1 MHVHKWM
8 GRLSKRLGISHT
20 GPVFYRLLASFL
32 AMLLLPLATL
42 LFNYI
47 YARGLLRQENLNY
60 QNALLVQAQMI
71 VDEKLQGLQLFA
83 QDMSSDGVISG
94 FLTSDDLTGNELQM
108 TLWELSRHL
117 QSYSA
122 SYREL
127 CEPYFYSIHYD
138 CLVGVNSADSRVTE
152 QVIRMESDVLN
163 EQLQQL
169 LFQPRQFCRYATL
182 RDGVDSEL
190 VMVHSVP
197 LWSTGRAADGTICL
211 VIDTEGVFRNIA
223 EMEELQAGLVCLLDE
238 NGKVIISA
246 GDDTLL
252 AQLPEA
258 AALGEGLLE
267 KKAARY
273 TVSTANSALN
283 DWQYISIQPE
293 HAVIPR
299 LVFIRNLS
307 LGIFALLLLLGV
319 GAAWILSR
327 HNYRPV
333 ENLMDVLRQQSGV
346 LREQTDSGESEFSLI
361 ERSVNDI
368 TESMGAV
375 RILLQDEL
383 PRIQEGM
390 LLQLL
395 RNAVTDYETFEKT
408 LSEMGIL
415 LPYRMYAVAV
425 IRQSGPNSVNFE
437 EQAIVNVIAKEQLV
451 KLMPSMI
458 AYATVG
464 VQSDMLVVILNS
476 NVEDFEKQVVNALQ
490 TLEDRLRSEF
500 SRMVTIH
507 LSRVVSS
514 IERVPHA
521 YYTAS
526 QTQAARPTGV
536 IQLSQQPP
544 ARVEQGV
551 EEVAAPLK
559 NYIATGDSEKA
570 LALLQAR
577 YRHGIKGNALAVHT
591 LRGYYASLLNLI
603 SSAYTQEDDPLLM
616 PDGSDPMALLFV
628 QRTAA
633 EMEQTV
639 EIVVTHLCALVK
651 ENQKSHAVQLTEQI
665 LDFLQLEYANSELTL
680 SYVADR
686 FYITSSYLSAFFKE
700 NVGDTFLNYLTRL
713 RIDHAKKLICTT
725 NLPMGVI
732 AVQVGYASGN
742 TFTRIFKKAEGITPS
757 QYRESSL
764 K

>member
-1 MHVHKWM
+1 MYVRTWA
-8 GRLSKRLGISHT
+8 GRLSKRLRGAHT

-60 QNALLVQAQMI
+60 QNALLVQAQMT
-71 VDEKLQGLQLFA
+71 VDEKLQSLQLFA
-83 QDMSSDGVISG
+83 QDMSSDGIISG
-94 FLTSDDLTGNELQM
+94 FLTGDDLTGNDLQI

-117 QSYSA
+117 QSYGA

-138 CLVGVNSADSRVTE
+138 CLVGVNGADSRVTE
-152 QVIRMESDVLN
+152 RVIRMESDALN
-163 EQLQQL
+163 KQLQQL
-169 LFQPRQFCRYATL
+169 LFQPRQFCKYATL
-182 RDGVDSEL
+182 RDGADSEL
-190 VMVHSVP
+190 VMLHSVP

-211 VIDTEGVFRNIA
+211 VIDTEGIFRNIA

-238 NGKVIISA
+238 NGQVIIST

-258 AALGEGLLE
+258 TALAEGFMAP
-267 KKAARY
+267 KGARY
-273 TVSTANSALN
+273 TVSTVNSALN
-283 DWQYISIQPE
+283 GWRYISIQPE
-293 HAVIPR
+293 HAMIPR

-307 LGIFALLLLLGV
+307 LGIFALLLLLGA

-333 ENLMDVLRQQSGV
+333 ENLMNVLRRQSGV
-346 LREQTDSGESEFSLI
+346 LREQTDSSESEFSLI

-375 RILLQDEL
+375 RTLLQDEL
-383 PRIQEGM
+383 PRLQEGM

-395 RNAVTDYETFEKT
+395 RNAVTDYKTFEKT

-415 LPYRMYAVAV
+415 LPYQMYAVAV
-425 IRQSGPNSVNFE
+425 IRQSEPNSDNFE
-437 EQAIVNVIAKEQLV
+437 EQAIVNVIAKEQLI

-476 NVEDFEKQVVNALQ
+476 DAGDFENQVVNAMQ
-490 TLEDRLRSEF
+490 ALEYSLRSEF

-507 LSRVVSS
+507 LSRIFSS

-526 QTQAARPTGV
+526 QTQAARPGGV

-544 ARVEQGV
+544 AKAEQSV
-551 EEVAAPLK
+551 EEIATPLK
-559 NYIATGDSEKA
+559 NYIATGDSKKA

-577 YRHGIKGNALAVHT
+577 YCHGIKGNALAAHT
-591 LRGYYASLLNLI
+591 LRGYYISLLNLI
-603 SSAYTQEDDPLLM
+603 SGVYTQEDNPLLM

-628 QRTAA
+628 QQTAA

-651 ENQKSHAVQLTEQI
+651 DNQKSHAVQLTEQI
-665 LDFLQLEYANSELTL
+665 LDFLQQEYANSELTL
-680 SYVADR
+680 SYVADH

-713 RIDHAKKLICTT
+713 RIDYAKKLICTT

-732 AVQVGYASGN
+732 AMQVGYASGN

-757 QYRESSL
+757 QYRESFL